1 MLFFLIKI
9 AYYNIEVC
17 KKLLAHLIGG
27 SVYITKEC
35 EKSINNL
42 DAKSKERLKDELI
55 FRFVKIRRLKDENSK

>member
-1 MLFFLIKI
+1 MGHKNI
-9 AYYNIEVC
+9 ANNIEVF
-17 KKLLAHLIGG
+17 KKLLAHLTGG

>member
-1 MLFFLIKI
+1 MGHKNI
-9 AYYNIEVC
+9 ANNIEVF
-17 KKLLAHLIGG
+17 KKLLAHLTGG

-55 FRFVKIRRLKDENSK
+55 FRFVKMRRLKDENSK

>member
-1 MLFFLIKI
+1 MGHKNI
-9 AYYNIEVC
+9 ANNIEVF
-17 KKLLAHLIGG
+17 KRLLAHLTGG

>member
-1 MLFFLIKI
+1 MGHKNI
-9 AYYNIEVC
+9 ANNIEVF
-17 KKLLAHLIGG
+17 KKLLAHLTGG

-35 EKSINNL
+35 EESINNL

>member
-1 MLFFLIKI
+1 MGHKNI
-9 AYYNIEVC
+9 ANNIEVF
-17 KKLLAHLIGG
+17 KKLLAHLTGG
-27 SVYITKEC
+27 SVYITKKC

>member
-1 MLFFLIKI
+1 MEQNKI
-9 AYYNIEVC
+9 ANNINEF
-17 KKLLAHLIGG
+17 KKILGHTIGG

>member
-1 MLFFLIKI
+1 MGHKNI
-9 AYYNIEVC
+9 ANNIEIF
-17 KKLLAHLIGG
+17 KKLLAHLTGG

>member
-1 MLFFLIKI
+1 MGHKNI
-9 AYYNIEVC
+9 ANNIEVF